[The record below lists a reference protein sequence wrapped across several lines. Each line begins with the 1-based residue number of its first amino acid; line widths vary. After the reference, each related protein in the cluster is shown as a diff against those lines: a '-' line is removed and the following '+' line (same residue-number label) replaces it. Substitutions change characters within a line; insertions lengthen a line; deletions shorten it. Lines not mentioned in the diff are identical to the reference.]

1 MNLAKREDKLRVI
14 EIFKES
20 YIANPHVRF
29 LLGDRML
36 ALRMQH
42 LASYV
47 FDIAFKRNGVYL
59 STDREGVVVMFPMDK
74 IKLSF
79 GEKLKQLSMV
89 ILAFNSSR
97 ILRIKQIESEIQQVR
112 SGKAND
118 YYVWFYGVS
127 NKGRHQHTARELMRA
142 MFQMAQTL
150 EIELIA
156 ETSIARNKIIYERYG
171 FETYKVHHYEFP
183 VYFMRRAHT
192 TQKVN

>member
-1 MNLAKREDKLRVI
+1 MNLAKREDKLKVI

-20 YIANPHVRF
+20 YMANPHVRF

-36 ALRMQH
+36 AFRMQL
-42 LASYV
+42 LASFV

-89 ILAFNSSR
+89 ILAFNLSR
-97 ILRIKQIESEIQQVR
+97 ILRIKQIESEIQHTR
-112 SGKAND
+112 SGNASD
-118 YYVWFYGVS
+118 YYVWFYGVT
-127 NKGRHQHTARELMRA
+127 NKGRHQDTARALMNS

-150 EIELIA
+150 KIALIA
-156 ETSIARNKIIYERYG
+156 ETSIARNNIIYERYG
-171 FETYKVHHYEFP
+171 FETYQVHHYEFP
-183 VYFMRRAHT
+183 VYFMRRAHA
-192 TQKVN
+192 TQKEN

>member
-1 MNLAKREDKLRVI
+1 MNLAKREDKLKVI

-20 YIANPHVRF
+20 YMANPHVRF

-36 ALRMQH
+36 AFRMQL

-89 ILAFNSSR
+89 ILAFNLSR
-97 ILRIKQIESEIQQVR
+97 ILRIKQIESEIQHTR
-112 SGKAND
+112 SGNASD
-118 YYVWFYGVS
+118 YYVWFYGVT
-127 NKGRHQHTARELMRA
+127 NKGRHQDTARALMNA

-150 EIELIA
+150 KIALIA
-156 ETSIARNKIIYERYG
+156 ETSIARNNIIYERYG
-171 FETYKVHHYEFP
+171 FETYQVHHYEFP
-183 VYFMRRAHT
+183 VYFMRRAYA
-192 TQKVN
+192 TQKEN